1 MTSYHNKELNFLSEE
16 VRLGLDKEIRLDGT
30 CLMYFPFCQL
40 IEGLRMT
47 SYHKKELNFLS
58 EEVRLGLD
66 KEIRLDGT
74 YLMYFPFSRMI
85 ERSRMTSYH
94 KKFNELLNTL
104 VVLTSTSIN
113 TNLIAGVDE
122 QRHLNSSTSV
132 YSSSLKRVC

>member
-1 MTSYHNKELNFLSEE
+1 MTSYHN
-16 VRLGLDKEIRLDGT
+16 
-30 CLMYFPFCQL
+30 
-40 IEGLRMT
+40 
-47 SYHKKELNFLS
+47 KELNFLS